1 LRRLVLTLVVLVGL
15 LALADRAGAFA
26 AQRVVAERIQQD
38 ESLAVRPTVSI
49 TGFPFLTQLVEGHYN
64 RVDVSVSH
72 LRRGLLTISRVV
84 AHLSDVDVPFSAV
97 VHQHVKRITVS
108 RATAEVD
115 LDFSDINAMLGSK
128 HLRMSPGR
136 EGRVHVAASVSVGST
151 GVHVDGDFPLTVQ
164 GSSLMVALPGGQSV
178 QVPLPSLPFGI
189 RLQSAKADSAGI
201 VVLCSTSTFVIRP

>member
-1 LRRLVLTLVVLVGL
+1 MRRLVLTLVVFVGL

-64 RVDVSVSH
+64 QVDVSVRH
-72 LRRGLLTISRVV
+72 LRRGALTISRVV
-84 AHLSDVDVPFSAV
+84 AHLSDVDVPFGDV
-97 VHQHVKRITVS
+97 IHQHIKRITVS

-115 LDFSDINAMLGSK
+115 LDFSDINTMLGTK
-128 HLRMSPGR
+128 HLRMSDGR
-136 EGRVHVAASVSVGST
+136 DGHVHVAASVSVGST

-164 GSSLMVALPGGQSV
+164 GSTLVVALPAARSV
-178 QVPLPSLPFGI
+178 QIPLPSLPFGVK
-189 RLQSAKADSAGI
+189 LLSARADNGGI
-201 VVLCSTSTFVIRP
+201 VVRCSTSTFVIRP